1 MRAIVVFFIAI
12 LLCSSIS
19 SSFNPFSI
27 ITRGVQN
34 PSLAKFYESNVFHS
48 RESYRQASFLIPVDV
63 NTEYYSDY
71 VDNVWL
77 SSDTLRQ
84 FRYRIILNITEPL
97 GIPRENYPII
107 FEVEFP
113 TKPPG
118 MCRDNTIL
126 LTDENGNPVPFAVV
140 SKTVYTYEEVKYL
153 AKATIATVV
162 NISAN
167 GFKILHLYWS
177 DNYVP
182 SIPKISG
189 SLSLSTS
196 QSELIVSNSIGK
208 YTVKI
213 GKQGD
218 VRIFFDNTESFL
230 GVSPTIIPIMPQN
243 GTYIILDT
251 VNDTPIQSNRKD
263 YDHIKVIA
271 WEDSTHLIIY
281 GFNNTS
287 RTWDVLFD
295 SILYKH
301 QMINYPPEPSADG
314 TSYGYF
320 LEYKLIKIESNKPVS
335 IITGDLGSNSTRNI
349 WGVDDSSDDD
359 VFSYYGFVFVGWI
372 PRDLWISAYYN
383 DTVIKI
389 YDLSDSDDN
398 YEITLNANEWWFVLG
413 GSNSNTFDND
423 IVRIEASH
431 PVTIIGGLIDDDIFT
446 LVHGNLMREFVF
458 PCLGYAGITSLR
470 NNTKIEVTALNSS
483 TSQVIYKKS
492 FILDEGEGIYLNFT
506 SNITVQTDGDSSLD
520 EFVIVKI
527 TANNSITVTS
537 ESAIG
542 LNLAS
547 GETLFTGSFFAFTFA
562 NDRYVQILA
571 LSNFTTVEIY
581 YNGTSTNNLYYEMHL
596 DAAEY
601 KSISLPAGGGFIIN
615 SSKPIIIRIMG
626 NNESYTSED
635 LSMGLV
641 LGKPVISQYD
651 IIMNSDCFIKLKVR
665 WTSLT
670 ELIIEDTYYFWTHA
684 NYFLLIRN
692 ISNPKSSSFAS
703 PVILADLTIS
713 HVLWHQG
720 ITFDDT
726 NYITTEKKNI
736 KEFIVL
742 PNDSIPW
749 TLKTGFASV
758 FYTSNLQ
765 FSYSI
770 LNFVISPPQ
779 KLNSITGYIIDDN
792 YAHFLVG
799 WNSLITLLANSY
811 AKLRSIFMRIPQGT
825 SMNEIVNRLQSM
837 QLGKYLDIYI
847 IGNGKISGPLRFDIE
862 TPVEIDLI
870 SLNDHIETSYRK
882 VLLKMLNLNS
892 HPVKMNFTLSSP
904 SLNVEFSADLVS
916 NVILENVPAS
926 KDYSLQVVW
935 KNQSV
940 DLCPLLNE
948 TIPIVINASVNITII
963 AYLYDLDA
971 YITTRDLDPL
981 PNANITLK
989 GYVGETCVYMLNVS
1003 VEKHHIILQN
1013 LPVGKDINITYS
1025 LSVKYYATYKTVYN
1039 ETSFALAKNNLVSE
1053 ITIQMPLSKII
1064 VKTVDMKNNTVAN
1077 ALVFLIHNNSIVDNK
1092 VTNSSGLTEFRF
1104 IPLGDYIIHAEFGD
1118 YHSDNV
1124 TISLTQAKFLSI
1136 QIRVVIGALRCAII
1150 PRKTFYEARW
1160 GSTVLIE
1167 VEFWDIDA
1175 NVRISA
1181 DSMNMSIIDPQNN
1194 IIILKTK
1201 MTEYDE
1207 TVGVYYAIISL
1218 DERFI
1223 PRKEYIIMITAS
1235 KSGYESPPPQNITLR
1250 VLESRAALMLSSMN
1264 MYVYWQD
1271 IANITAKY
1279 IALEP
1284 NRSLIHNAY
1293 VNATLIYLATNE
1305 KVELPNLIS
1314 IRETNVGYEILV
1326 NTRLLNEPGDYLL
1339 KITADKEFY
1348 EKQEAE
1354 AIIRVI
1360 KRETF
1365 PIVSSTD
1372 IDLIWG
1378 NVSKITITLLDLENR
1393 TPMTCFDWNIEVIK
1407 NGEVTEEK
1415 FGLYMKVEDDNYV
1428 LLINTVEM
1436 EVAEY
1441 KLLINFTHKIYKPTL
1456 ITIRITVKRVVIQ
1469 LVLKAPDKILK
1480 DPFLGYAE
1488 TNIQI
1493 EARNLLLGGKPIENA
1508 YIEILIV
1515 TLTGDVVSKILTKYV
1530 DGVYEARIIWTGIE
1544 PDMYRLVAN
1553 FIAFKVNETLIPV
1566 ELRANIIGEKE
1577 KTILVDYW
1585 GGTIQIAGK
1594 KISIVGFS
1602 LLLTFIFS
1610 VLAIVLKKLLYIL
1623 RYPPEAREI
1632 LAIIKALKKGEIPE
1646 IVIDRTAQINEL
1658 VRIRLGIEK
1667 GEIEE

>member
-12 LLCSSIS
+12 LLCSFIS
-19 SSFNPFSI
+19 SSFNPFDI
-27 ITRGVQN
+27 VTQEKQN
-34 PSLAKFYESNVFHS
+34 LSSTKFYESSIFHS
-48 RESYRQASFLIPVDV
+48 RESFRQASFLIPVDV
-63 NTEYYSDY
+63 NIKYYSDY
-71 VDNVWL
+71 VDDTWL
-77 SSDTLRQ
+77 SSDILRQ
-84 FRYRIILNITEPL
+84 FRYRIILNITEPS
-97 GIPRENYPII
+97 GIPRKNYPII

-113 TKPPG
+113 TRPPG
-118 MCRDNTIL
+118 MCRDDTIL
-126 LTDENGNPVPFAVV
+126 LTDENGNPIPFAIV
-140 SKTVYTYEEVKYL
+140 SKTVYTYEEAKYL

-177 DNYVP
+177 DDYIPSVP
-182 SIPKISG
+182 RVSG

-208 YTVKI
+208 YSVKI
-213 GKQGD
+213 RKQGD

-230 GVSPTIIPIMPQN
+230 GASPTIIPIMPQN

-271 WEDSTHLIIY
+271 WEDSTHLTIY

-287 RTWDVLFD
+287 RTWEMLFD
-295 SILYKH
+295 SMLYKH
-301 QMINYPPEPSADG
+301 QMINYPPEPSTDSA
-314 TSYGYF
+314 SYGYF
-320 LEYKLIKIESNKPVS
+320 LKYKLVEIVSDKPISV
-335 IITGDLGSNSTRNI
+335 IMGDLGSNSTRNA

-359 VFSYYGFVFVGWI
+359 IFSYYGFVFVGWV

-383 DTVIKI
+383 DTLVKI

-398 YEITLNANEWWFVLG
+398 YEITLNASEWWFVLG

-431 PVTIIGGLIDDDIFT
+431 PVTIIGGFIDDDIFT
-446 LVHGNLMREFVF
+446 LIHGNLMKEFIF
-458 PCLGYAGITSLR
+458 PCPGYTGITSLR
-470 NNTKIEVTALNSS
+470 NNTKIEVVALNSS

-520 EFVIVKI
+520 EFVVVKI

-537 ESAIG
+537 ESAVG
-542 LNLAS
+542 SNLAS
-547 GETLFTGSFFAFTFA
+547 GETLFTGSFFAFA
-562 NDRYVQILA
+562 LAKDRYVQILA
-571 LSNFTTVEIY
+571 LSNSTTVKIY
-581 YNGTSTNNLYYEMHL
+581 RNGTSELYYNLAL
-596 DAAEY
+596 DFAEY
-601 KSISLPAGGGFIIN
+601 VNIYLPGGNGFIIN
-615 SSKPIIIRIMG
+615 SSKPIAVKIMD
-626 NNESYTSED
+626 NNENYTSED
-635 LSMGLV
+635 LSMRLIM
-641 LGKPVISQYD
+641 GKPVISQYD
-651 IIMNSDCFIKLKVR
+651 IIMNSDCFVKLKVR

-670 ELIIEDTYYFWTHA
+670 DLIIEDTYYFWTHA

-692 ISNPKSSSFAS
+692 ISNPKPSSFKS
-703 PVILADLTIS
+703 PMLLVDLTIS
-713 HVLWHQG
+713 HALWHRG
-720 ITFDDT
+720 ITFDDA

-736 KEFIVL
+736 KEFIIL
-742 PNDSIPW
+742 PNNSIPW

-765 FSYSI
+765 FSYGI
-770 LNFVISPPQ
+770 LNFIISPPQ

-799 WNSLITLLANSY
+799 WNSLITLLAGSY
-811 AKLRSIFMRIPQGT
+811 AKLRSIFMRIPRGM
-825 SMNEIVNRLQSM
+825 SMNEIVNRLRST
-837 QLGKYLDIYI
+837 QLGKYLDIYV

-862 TPVEIDLI
+862 TLVEIDLI

-892 HPVKMNFTLSSP
+892 HPVKMNFTLTSP

-926 KDYSLQVVW
+926 EDYSLQVVW
-935 KNQSV
+935 KNQSM

-981 PNANITLK
+981 TNANITLK
-989 GYVGETCVYMLNVS
+989 GYVEETCVYMLNVS
-1003 VEKHHIILQN
+1003 VEKHHMILQN
-1013 LPVGKDINITYS
+1013 LPVGKDVNITYN
-1025 LSVKYYATYKTVYN
+1025 LSVKYYAIYKTVYN

-1053 ITIQMPLSKII
+1053 ITIQMPLSKTI
-1064 VKTVDMKNNTVAN
+1064 VKTVDMKNNTIAN
-1077 ALVFLIHNNSIVDNK
+1077 ALVFLIHNNSIVDTK

-1181 DSMNMSIIDPQNN
+1181 DSMNMSIIDPQND
-1194 IIILKTK
+1194 IIILETK
-1201 MTEYDE
+1201 MTEYEE

-1223 PRKEYIIMITAS
+1223 PRKEYIMMITAS
-1235 KSGYESPPPQNITLR
+1235 KSGYEFPPPQNITLR
-1250 VLESRAALMLSSMN
+1250 VLESRAALMLSSTN
-1264 MYVYWQD
+1264 VYVYWQD
-1271 IANITAKY
+1271 VANITAKY

-1305 KVELPNLIS
+1305 KIKLPNLIS

-1326 NTRLLNEPGDYLL
+1326 NTRILNEPGDYLL
-1339 KITADKEFY
+1339 KITAEKEFY

-1415 FGLYMKVEDDNYV
+1415 FGLYMKVEDDNYI

-1493 EARNLLLGGKPIENA
+1493 ETRNLLLGGKPIENA

-1544 PDMYRLVAN
+1544 PDTYRLVAN

-1577 KTILVDYW
+1577 KTVLVDYW